1 MVNNKGLASKS
12 LQSTT
17 KGFIFMSGHSK
28 WSTIKRAKGAADAKR
43 GLTFT
48 KVGNAITIAAKLGNS
63 GDPETNPRLRMALEE
78 ARSVN
83 MPKENVE
90 RAIDRGLG
98 KLPGQSLEEVVYE
111 GFGPSKVAFLLEGVT
126 DNKLRT
132 LAEMKNLFDRGGGAL
147 GGSGSVAYMFKK
159 VGEIK
164 VAGKGGDTQ
173 EEILEIIDGGAED
186 VEEYNEDGRL
196 KYLVYTNPTSLFDM
210 SDYLKKHGFTVE
222 SAEAMMKPVITV
234 KISDKEK
241 AEQLINFLEKLE
253 THDDIQKVYANFD
266 IPESLLS

>member
-1 MVNNKGLASKS
+1 
-12 LQSTT
+12 
-17 KGFIFMSGHSK
+17 MSGHSK

-63 GDPETNPRLRMALEE
+63 GDPESSPRLRMALEE

-83 MPKENVE
+83 MPKENVQ

-98 KLPGQSLEEVVYE
+98 KLPGQNIEEVTYE
-111 GFGPSKVAFLLEGVT
+111 GFGPSKVAFLVEGLT

-132 LAEMKNLFDRGGGAL
+132 LAEMKNLFERSGGAL
-147 GGSGSVAYMFKK
+147 GGNGSTAYMFAKI
-159 VGEIK
+159 GEVK

-186 VEEYNEDGRL
+186 VEEYTEDGKL
-196 KYLVYTNPTSLFDM
+196 KYLVYTDTTGLLSI
-210 SDYLKKHGFTVE
+210 SDYLKQKGYTIE
-222 SAEAMMKPVITV
+222 SAKTIMKPTIIIEIT
-234 KISDKEK
+234 DKEK
-241 AEQLINFLEKLE
+241 AEQLLSFAEKLE
-253 THDDIQKVYANFD
+253 SHDDIQKVYSNFD
-266 IPESLLS
+266 IPENLLN